1 MRKKVRKLEDTD
13 QHEEKNA
20 ITVFNPELQPST
32 DNCYRAYYLRK
43 KKANISFEVLEGKV
57 HGVNVRLKLQ
67 MIQLQEMQK
76 GPT

>member
-1 MRKKVRKLEDTD
+1 MKRRMQLLFSILNCNPPQTI
-13 QHEEKNA
+13 A
-20 ITVFNPELQPST
+20 IGHTILG
-32 DNCYRAYYLRK
+32 K

-57 HGVNVRLKLQ
+57 HGVNVHLKLQ

>member
-1 MRKKVRKLEDTD
+1 MRKLEDTD

-20 ITVFNPELQPST
+20 ITVFDPELQPST
-32 DNCYRAYYLRK
+32 DNCYRAYYYLRE